1 MLILSVEEGIFNS
14 IFLVYLTN
22 NNTTNTS
29 TMLPSR
35 PPSFLCHL
43 FAGGIS
49 TGGWAGKAA
58 RRGSL
63 DSQTTH
69 LYAPPSR
76 NATSN
81 YQERTRTTSTP
92 GAAGRG
98 RTRTRTPSPIATYDS
113 EEEEEAEAEG
123 RRGGGGEGRAE
134 VGGLP
139 RRQQHPRRRRRY
151 RAEDRCRQS
160 SRQQTQAKTKKK
172 TTTAATA
179 ARGWLHA
186 RRPSCSGRQARASSS
201 IRATMMPELPEL
213 LLHAVPQK
221 PLLLTTWQFNPRT
234 SRWTKSLGGKEAV
247 P

>member
-1 MLILSVEEGIFNS
+1 MHRHPVMLRATTKREREQHQLQEQRVADEHEQGPQAQS
-14 IFLVYLTN
+14 LLT
-22 NNTTNTS
+22 TAKKKK
-29 TMLPSR
+29 R
-35 PPSFLCHL
+35 RRQK
-43 FAGGIS
+43 GG
-49 TGGWAGKAA
+49 G
-58 RRGSL
+58 
-63 DSQTTH
+63 
-69 LYAPPSR
+69 
-76 NATSN
+76 
-81 YQERTRTTSTP
+81 
-92 GAAGRG
+92 
-98 RTRTRTPSPIATYDS
+98 
-113 EEEEEAEAEG
+113 
-123 RRGGGGEGRAE
+123 GGGGEGRAE